1 MTINAAPATATGLP
15 NSRRAV
21 LRSLLAVAA
30 ATVPA
35 AGVVASVPAV
45 ASAVIPEDADAEL
58 IALADE
64 IRRIGAL
71 RDEIQ
76 ATRIDPY
83 EEKFSDLIQDAARAA
98 HSEPGRWKEISAPA
112 WDYSRETG
120 RTAAAEELEGLNEQ
134 ADRVWRRMV
143 AIPAATQV
151 GRAAKVRVLLTH
163 VCGSNCRGDASD
175 LDWDIEQTRALLGE
189 FAGLGEDEL
198 AAI

>member
-1 MTINAAPATATGLP
+1 MKMNNATPMPTD
-15 NSRRAV
+15 RRAV
-21 LRSLLAVAA
+21 LGAILAG
-30 ATVPA
+30 A

-45 ASAVIPEDADAEL
+45 ASAVIPENADAEL

-64 IRRIGAL
+64 IPRIYAL
-71 RDEIQ
+71 REEIH
-76 ATRIDPY
+76 ATRISPY
-83 EEKFSDLIQDAARAA
+83 DEKFAELMQDAAQAA
-98 HSEPGRWKEISAPA
+98 HSEPGRWKELSAPA

-120 RTAAAEELEGLNEQ
+120 RTAAGEESADLDEQ
-134 ADRVWRRMV
+134 ADRVWRRMM

-163 VCGSNCRGDASD
+163 VCDNCRGDASD